1 MSKAIMAGA
10 LLAAAGATASANLAI
25 TEIWAGGF
33 AGAEAT
39 SDWVEITN
47 FGASAVSLS
56 GVYYDDDSADPTKD
70 DELLGISSIGAGE
83 SVIVLISWEDDY
95 ASSSDAI
102 NAFTATWGA
111 ANIAGVQIGYVDGG
125 SGLGG
130 GGDAAFFFD
139 GNASGANTIASQA
152 YNGPTDPASF
162 IYNPSSGTF
171 GDLAQAGV
179 FGAFESVLPASDAN
193 ADPAIGSPG
202 VVPTPA
208 SAALIGLGGLVAT
221 RRRR

>member
-10 LLAAAGATASANLAI
+10 LLAAAGASASANLVI

-33 AGAEAT
+33 GGAEAT

-47 FGASAVSLS
+47 FGASAVSLA
-56 GVYYDDDSADPTKD
+56 GTYYDDDSADPTKND
-70 DELLGISSIGAGE
+70 PLEGIASIAAGE

-95 ASSSDAI
+95 ATSTDAI
-102 NAFTATWGA
+102 SAFTATWGA
-111 ANIAGVQIGYVDGG
+111 GNLAGVQIGYVTGG

-139 GNASGANTIASQA
+139 GNTAGANTIASQA
-152 YNGPTDPASF
+152 YAGPTEAASF
-162 IYNPSSGTF
+162 IYNPNTGLF
-171 GDLAQAGV
+171 GDSAQAGV
-179 FGAFESVLPASDAN
+179 FGAFNSVLPASDAG
-193 ADPAIGSPG
+193 ADPAVGSPG
-202 VVPTPA
+202 LVPAPA
-208 SAALIGLGGLVAT
+208 SAALIGVGGLVAT